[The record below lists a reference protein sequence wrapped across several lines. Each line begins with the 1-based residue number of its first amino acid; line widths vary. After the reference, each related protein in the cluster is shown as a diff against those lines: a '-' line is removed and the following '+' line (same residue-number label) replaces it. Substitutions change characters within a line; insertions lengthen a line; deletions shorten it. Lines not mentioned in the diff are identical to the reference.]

1 MTEQLTSNDD
11 LKRPGGRQ
19 RFTETTVRQ
28 IRELYAHG
36 VGQKALAARYG
47 CNRKSIQDIVHGRTY
62 KAVGGLRHNAKRI
75 CPTCRQVITER
86 LQHV

>member
-1 MTEQLTSNDD
+1 MSVQLIQDD
-11 LKRPGGRQ
+11 EVKRNGGRR
-19 RFTETTVRQ
+19 RFSETTVRQ

-36 VGQKALAARYG
+36 VGQKALAHRYG

-86 LQHV
+86 VAT